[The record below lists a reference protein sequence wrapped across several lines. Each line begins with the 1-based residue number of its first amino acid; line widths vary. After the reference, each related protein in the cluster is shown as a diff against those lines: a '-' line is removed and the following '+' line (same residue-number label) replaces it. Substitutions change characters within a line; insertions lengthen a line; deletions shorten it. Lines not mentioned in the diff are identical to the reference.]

1 MRGPTARPS
10 LFVKSIYQ
18 VAGHCFSVCV
28 QKGALAEIFKGLMD
42 NYAPFF
48 VPAEDFAEQPATES
62 EQPALVFSLDVCGGE
77 APRNFAVETSQQDEG
92 QEIVCG
98 HNESGESFF
107 EFFRGKTSSG
117 VLVCSSDYSCGT
129 LYVNG
134 CFPKFALDNAL
145 MIMFALSTANKDT
158 ALFHGAVV
166 SYKGNGYMFLGK
178 SGTGKSTH
186 ARLWLKHIAG
196 TELVNDDNPV
206 VRLGDNGA
214 TIFGSPWSGKTP
226 CYKNL
231 QMPLGAVVQLEQAP
245 FNEIVRLN
253 GLMAYA
259 VLVPSISGK
268 RWDKTI
274 ADGLHKTEN
283 ALAQNVPAFYLKCLP
298 DQAAAELS
306 CMSVA
311 GDVPA
316 MKSQRN

>member
-1 MRGPTARPS
+1 ME
-10 LFVKSIYQ
+10 SIYK

-48 VPAEDFAEQPATES
+48 VSVGQPAGQSAAES
-62 EQPALVFSLDVCGGE
+62 GKPALVFSLEICDGEPPRDFDVE
-77 APRNFAVETSQQDEG
+77 ISQDDEG

-98 HNESGESFF
+98 HIANGDSVF
-107 EFFRGKTSSG
+107 EFFHGRVSAG
-117 VLVCSSDYSCGT
+117 VLVCTNSYSCGT
-129 LYVNG
+129 LYVNDDS
-134 CFPKFALDNAL
+134 PKFAVDNAL
-145 MIMFALSTANKDT
+145 MIMFALATANRNT

-166 SYKGNGYMFLGK
+166 SYQGKGYMFLGK

-206 VRLGDNGA
+206 VRLYEDGA
-214 TIFGSPWSGKTP
+214 VIYGSPWSGKTP

-245 FNEIVRLN
+245 ANEISRLN

-283 ALAQNVPAFYLKCLP
+283 GMAKTVPAFYLKCLP
-298 DQAAAELS
+298 DQAAAEL
-306 CMSVA
+306 CNRTIA

-316 MKSQRN
+316 SKVADVPRA